1 MKLSNFIQDAL
12 LAVAIGLALGLLL
25 ADWAVQP

>member
-1 MKLSNFIQDAL
+1 MKIANFINDVL
-12 LAVAIGLALGLLL
+12 LAVAIGLVLGILL